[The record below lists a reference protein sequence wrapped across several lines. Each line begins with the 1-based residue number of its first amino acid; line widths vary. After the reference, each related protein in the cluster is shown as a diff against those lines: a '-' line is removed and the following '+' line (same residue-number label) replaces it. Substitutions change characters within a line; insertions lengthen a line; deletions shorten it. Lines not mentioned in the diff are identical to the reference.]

1 LLEVRRNRFAEALC
15 GSRRRDR
22 EAGSDDDSFD
32 IHGGC
37 SSLPGYLNVSPHQIL
52 SVTWLGG
59 ASS

>member
-1 LLEVRRNRFAEALC
+1 MLEVRRDRFAGALC
-15 GSRRRDR
+15 GSRRRDG

-37 SSLPGYLNVSPHQIL
+37 SPLPGYPNVSPHQIL

>member
-1 LLEVRRNRFAEALC
+1 LC
-15 GSRRRDR
+15 GSRRRDG

-37 SSLPGYLNVSPHQIL
+37 SPLPGYPNVSPHQIF
-52 SVTWLGG
+52 SVTWLSG

>member
-1 LLEVRRNRFAEALC
+1 MLEVRRDRFAGALC
-15 GSRRRDR
+15 GSRRRDG

-37 SSLPGYLNVSPHQIL
+37 SPLPGCPNVSPHQIL